1 VEQNFMVSERRHCHL
16 MVGGKQKEVKPWDPG
31 MTYKGASLSY
41 PPMTYFLQ
49 GGLAS

>member
-1 VEQNFMVSERRHCHL
+1 

-31 MTYKGASLSY
+31 MTYKVASLSY

-49 GGLAS
+49 LWLTVLFPKAVSLAEEI